1 MCFVYLSI
9 FIGLPFNE
17 SQFQGDSPK
26 CNSQSSDDEKSS
38 ERGKKVQHYIR
49 SGKFKQLNLNF
60 FICEI
65 K

>member
-38 ERGKKVQHYIR
+38 ERGKKYSI
-49 SGKFKQLNLNF
+49 
-60 FICEI
+60 I
-65 K
+65 